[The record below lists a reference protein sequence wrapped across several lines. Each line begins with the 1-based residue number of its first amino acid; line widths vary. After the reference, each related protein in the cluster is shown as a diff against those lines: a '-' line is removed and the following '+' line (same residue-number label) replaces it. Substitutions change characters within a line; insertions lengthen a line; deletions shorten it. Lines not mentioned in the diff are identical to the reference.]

1 VRPSPPLCDDVR
13 HGQRQSLGTV
23 PPTPVRPT
31 RRALERG
38 WRSPRREDR
47 QLLHAHTRLRH
58 DVGPAGPVTSVAIG
72 PVRPS
77 PPSQHH
83 PGHCITISYTVGGGM
98 GRQDAATPDAVR
110 PAASRQPHPW
120 ANVRTTTKRE
130 ASTLPASKPFLDGY
144 SARHDAPPK
153 AGIARTAVYSTA
165 LYAIPPNV
173 DKIVRHACK
182 LPPPWPIKG
191 EAVPQLQGGDRG
203 H

>member
-1 VRPSPPLCDDVR
+1 MCGMASGSPLALCRPLPYGR
-13 HGQRQSLGTV
+13 HAAPSKEDGG
-23 PPTPVRPT
+23 
-31 RRALERG
+31 ALEG
-38 WRSPRREDR
+38 KTDNYSTPTQDYVMTSGQQDR
-47 QLLHAHTRLRH
+47 
-58 DVGPAGPVTSVAIG
+58 
-72 PVRPS
+72 S
-77 PPSQHH
+77 PPSPSVLCGH
-83 PGHCITISYTVGGGM
+83 PRRPNTIPGTASPSPTLWGGM

-191 EAVPQLQGGDRG
+191 EAVPQLQGDDRG